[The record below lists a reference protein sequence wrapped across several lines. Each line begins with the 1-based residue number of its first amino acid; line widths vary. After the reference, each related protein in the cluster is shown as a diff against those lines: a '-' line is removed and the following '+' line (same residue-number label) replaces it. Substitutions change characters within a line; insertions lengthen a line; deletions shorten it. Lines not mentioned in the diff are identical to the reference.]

1 MTENPLSENKS
12 TGELIRMLRFQAA
25 EIRRLVMEN
34 KELRRRLAVYEE
46 VQEQEVASSDV
57 AGDDSIIPMQITPE
71 LASFFFSVFRGRADV
86 YSRRIERKDGRAAY
100 YPVCV
105 NFWKDGICPRRSGR
119 SDIKCSVCAAREWQ
133 GITKRAIM
141 RHLSF
146 NSQEKSEVLGIYPL
160 FEDSTCHFLVFDF
173 DNHSE
178 PQTLEW
184 RNEVE
189 ALRAVCRENEVPV
202 LVERSRS
209 GSGAHIWMFF
219 EEAIPAALA
228 RQFGAALLTKGAE
241 SVNQKG
247 FASYDRMLPA
257 QDTLA
262 AGKLGN
268 LIALP
273 LQGEALQ
280 RGNSAFVDEDWK
292 PYSDQW
298 LVLKSIRRL
307 SRRFIEDRIAEW
319 TPLGLLGELSVLSA
333 EDETEEKPWVAMKRT
348 LSKEDVKSCVNLTRA
363 DMLWI
368 RKEGLTAR
376 FLNSLRRMAAFSNP
390 EFYRQQA
397 MGFSTWRTPRIVACH
412 DETDSYLGIP
422 RGKYEYLVDLLSQSG
437 IPYEERDERELG
449 EALNVSFDGRLYPVQ
464 QTAAEKLLAWDNGIL
479 SAATAF
485 GKTAVGAFLIAARR
499 VNTLILVHNREI
511 MKNWVDD
518 LQRFL
523 RMDGDQLPAIHD
535 RRRRKNRFVGCL
547 YAGHNSLNGLL
558 DVAMISSLSESDEL
572 LKKYGMVIMDECH
585 HAAAATYEKV
595 LRRINAR
602 YMYGLTATPKRD
614 DGQEQKTLM
623 LFGPIRY
630 RFSARQRAEMQNI
643 NHYVYPRFTRLIN
656 LNNTWKIQDAYRAV
670 IENEERNELIV
681 QDTIDAIHR
690 GRTPLILTR
699 FRGHA
704 ALLQQLLNGKAQ
716 HIIVLHGGRST
727 KEREALRVKLREIL
741 PGESAILIAT
751 GQYIGEGFNFPR
763 LDTLLLATP
772 ISWEGNVEQYAGR
785 LHRDYEGKTDV
796 VIYDYIDIHV
806 RLFEVMYHKRLRTYK
821 RMGYSLINM
830 SSEPTPQK
838 KSIYNAEEYEMHLE
852 HDIINSTA
860 TIIISAP
867 RMSSTRL
874 QWLLSLLRT
883 VQRRGVSVSLI
894 TIDPE
899 CYTSGR
905 RNYAAQCIAQL
916 KQWGVHTHTLPQLHE
931 RFVIID
937 NSLVWYGDIN
947 PLIPA
952 KKEELIMRL
961 VTPHLAKE
969 LTYHIQN
976 QIHPVHVQ
984 QYLPLH

>member
-1 MTENPLSENKS
+1 
-12 TGELIRMLRFQAA
+12 MLRFQAS
-25 EIRRLVMEN
+25 EIRRLSVEN
-34 KELRRRLAVYEE
+34 RELKKRLEVYENTQNKNISLIRTPE
-46 VQEQEVASSDV
+46 NE
-57 AGDDSIIPMQITPE
+57 SIKPIQITPE
-71 LASFFFSVFRGRADV
+71 LAGFFFSVFKGRADV

-105 NFWKDGICPRRSGR
+105 NFWKDGICPRRSGC
-119 SDIKCSVCAAREWQ
+119 SDIKCSDCAAKEWQ

-146 NSQEKSEVLGIYPL
+146 NPHEKSEVLGIYPL
-160 FEDSTCHFLVFDF
+160 FEDSTCHLLVFDF

-178 PQTLEW
+178 SQTLEW
-184 RNEVE
+184 RDEVE
-189 ALRAVCRENEVPV
+189 ALRTVCRKNGVPV

-209 GSGAHIWMFF
+209 GSGAHVWMFF

-228 RQFGAALLTKGAE
+228 RQFGSALLTKGAE

-247 FASYDRMLPA
+247 FSSYDRMLPA
-257 QDTLA
+257 QDSLA

-280 RGNSAFVDEDWK
+280 RGNSAFVDEAWK

-298 LVLKSIRRL
+298 LVLKNIRRL
-307 SRRFIEDRIAEW
+307 SRRFIEDKIVEW

-333 EDETEEKPWVAMKRT
+333 DGETEEKPWVVMKKS
-348 LSKEDVKSCVNLTRA
+348 LSKEDVKSYVNLTRA

-368 RKEGLTAR
+368 RKEGLTPR

-390 EFYRQQA
+390 EFYRQQT
-397 MGFSTWRTPRIVACH
+397 MGFSTWKTPRIVACH
-412 DETDSYLGIP
+412 DEADSYIGIP
-422 RGKYEYLVDLLSQSG
+422 RGKYEYLIELLSQSG
-437 IPYEERDERELG
+437 IPYQENDEREAG
-449 EALNVSFDGRLYPVQ
+449 EALNVSFDGQLYPVQ
-464 QTAAEKLLAWDNGIL
+464 HVAVEKMLAWDNGIL

-518 LQRFL
+518 LQHFL
-523 RMDGDQLPAIHD
+523 RNDGDQIPSIHD

-558 DVAMISSLSESDEL
+558 DVAMISSLTESDER

-614 DGQEQKTLM
+614 DGQEQKILM

-630 RFSARQRAEMQNI
+630 RFSSKQRAEMQNI

-656 LNNTWKIQDAYRAV
+656 LNNAWKIQDAYRAA

-681 QDTIDAIHR
+681 QDAIDAIHK

-699 FRGHA
+699 FREHA
-704 ALLQQLLNGKAQ
+704 ETLRQLLNGKAQ
-716 HIIVLHGGRST
+716 HIVVLYGGRST
-727 KEREALRVKLREIL
+727 KEREALRVKLRSIPPE
-741 PGESAILIAT
+741 ESAILIAT
-751 GQYIGEGFNFPR
+751 GQYIGEGFNYPR

-785 LHRDYEGKTDV
+785 LHRDYEGKTEV
-796 VIYDYIDIHV
+796 VIYDYIDIHI

-830 SSEPTPQK
+830 SRGSERQK
-838 KSIYNAEEYEMHLE
+838 KSIYSAEEYEIHLE

-860 TIIISAP
+860 SIIISAP
-867 RMSSTRL
+867 RMTSARL
-874 QWLLSLLRT
+874 QWLHSLLRT
-883 VQRRGVSVSLI
+883 VQSRGVSVCVI

-899 CYTSGR
+899 CCTSGR
-905 RNYAAQCIAQL
+905 SYYAAQFIAKL
-916 KQWGVHTHTLPQLHE
+916 KQCGVHTYTLPQLHE

-937 NSLVWYGDIN
+937 NSIVWYGDIN
-947 PLIPA
+947 PLITS

-961 VTPHLAKE
+961 ETSHLAKE
-969 LTYHIQN
+969 LTYHIQR